1 MGIEFLRDFR
11 RLTHEDSYTWW
22 RPRWARRR
30 LAS

>member
-1 MGIEFLRDFR
+1 MGINLLRDFR
-11 RLTHEDSYTWW
+11 RLTHEDSHTRW